1 MASEQ
6 LNRSSV
12 LRKAPAPAFALAIF
26 ILSAQSTLSLP
37 PTPFFSPDK
46 VAHFIAYGV
55 LAFALALWF
64 PLASWKSHPFRTALF
79 VVLIT
84 SLYCASDEA
93 HQYFVPGRDT
103 SVGYWV
109 ADTLGAIV
117 AVLTVLWGTARLG
130 NRVEKGTTT

>member
-1 MASEQ
+1 M
-6 LNRSSV
+6 NKTSV
-12 LRKAPAPAFALAIF
+12 LRKAPAPAIALAIF
-26 ILSAQSTLSLP
+26 ILSAQSTLPLP

-64 PLASWKSHPFRTALF
+64 PLAHWKAHPFRTALF

-84 SLYCASDEA
+84 SLYGASDEA
-93 HQYFVPGRDT
+93 HQCFVPGRDT
-103 SVGYWV
+103 SVGDWV

-117 AVLTVLWGTARLG
+117 AVLCVLWGTARLG
-130 NRVEKGTTT
+130 NRGEKGAIK